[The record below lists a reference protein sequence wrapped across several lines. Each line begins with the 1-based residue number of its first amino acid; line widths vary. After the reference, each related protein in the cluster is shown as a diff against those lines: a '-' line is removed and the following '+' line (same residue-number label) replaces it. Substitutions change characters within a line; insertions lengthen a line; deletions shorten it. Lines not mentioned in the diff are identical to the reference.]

1 MLFSNHSINEIK
13 TQSLER
19 IANVKERYFAVV
31 GDNGVLVT
39 KYPLHATEGILCL
52 KNVEL
57 AEFSSEFEAK
67 KFAYTTYVKKYFI
80 QYHRVPKNL
89 KDFPTEYLWLS
100 ESKTLKKSAHWITD
114 YKVERRNYNAES
126 KCTNYFGRD

>member
-89 KDFPTEYLWLS
+89 KDFFV
-100 ESKTLKKSAHWITD
+100 A
-114 YKVERRNYNAES
+114 
-126 KCTNYFGRD
+126 